1 MGAGVSQVL
10 GRTDVDSVGQSG
22 LEQYY
27 EDYLAGEPG
36 KIVSEVDARAR
47 TLADGERQYI
57 PATPGNTLRLTID
70 REIQSFVERAL
81 RECIEVNEAASVQ
94 AIVMDV
100 NTGAVLAMS
109 MKPDY
114 DPNDPPRD
122 DAQALQSLMRITT
135 ISDAYEPGSTFKMLT
150 AAAAIDSGVTTP
162 EDAFYCSGRITVS
175 GDTIRCWGNPHGAQ
189 TMAQA
194 LQNSCNP
201 VFVELALR
209 LGTDRMYR
217 YLRAFGLGATTG
229 IDLPGEAAGILIG
242 ATSVKDV
249 DLARIGFGQSVAVT
263 PLQMI
268 TAACAVVNGGRL
280 MRPYIVQEVLDADGA
295 VVERTQPHVVA
306 TPITA
311 ETSATMR
318 TLLEAVVA
326 EGGGKNAQVEGYRVG
341 GKTGTAQVYK
351 DGKIARD
358 VHIGSFIGFAP
369 ADDPKIAVLV
379 IVNEASVHVDYGG
392 TTAAPFAAQILQETL
407 QYLGVAPYETQTRA
421 QVEVPETRGLTVA
434 QAKAL
439 LQEAGLEAMVDGAQD
454 VVLSQMP
461 LPGATMQEGSIVMLY
476 VTEGEPITA
485 QDLVLVPDVLGQP
498 IVEASRLLRARKL
511 ELLIEG
517 SGLATRQTPAAGT
530 YVEPGTQV
538 TVSFDIP

>member
-1 MGAGVSQVL
+1 MGAYLSQVL
-10 GRTDVDSVGQSG
+10 GLTNVDSVGQSG

-280 MRPYIVQEVLDADGA
+280 MRPYIVQEVLDADGT

-326 EGGGKNAQVEGYRVG
+326 EGGGKNAQVEGYRIG

-369 ADDPKIAVLV
+369 ADDPQIAVLV
-379 IVNEASVHVDYGG
+379 IVNEASVYVDYGG

-511 ELLIEG
+511 EMLIEG
-517 SGLATRQTPAAGT
+517 SGLATRQEPAAGT